1 MTGAISQMQVLYN
14 AEEDRL
20 LFRVNTTAGQQF
32 RFWLTRRY
40 CLLMLKVLKDH
51 IDADPDVSSQ
61 ESPLAREAVR
71 SFKQEQA
78 VQSANFSDEF
88 VEDVVELPLGDQIPV
103 AFRLTYNIRAGILNL
118 GVQPKSGQG
127 INIAINQQI
136 NSSLTQLLYSA
147 GRKGDWG
154 ITPAALGPS
163 EGQVVIN

>member
-20 LFRVNTTAGQQF
+20 LFRVNTTNGQQF

-40 CLLMLKVLKDH
+40 CLLVLRVLKEH
-51 IDADPDVSSQ
+51 IDADPDVSTQ
-61 ESPLAREAVR
+61 ESPIAREAVR

-88 VEDVVELPLGDQIPV
+88 VESAAELPLGEQIPV
-103 AFRLTYNIRAGILNL
+103 AFRLTYNLKDGILNL
-118 GVQPKSGQG
+118 GIQPKAGQG

-147 GRKGDWG
+147 CRKGEWG
-154 ITPAALGPS
+154 ITPAALTATQG
-163 EGQVVIN
+163 EIVIN